1 MMPTWPPDRAMRTAT
16 LVLGGVAVLLVAVGA
31 AAGAMWMVGAGVWA
45 VIAAVGIELVYRP

>member
-1 MMPTWPPDRAMRTAT
+1 MPTWPPDRAMRTAT